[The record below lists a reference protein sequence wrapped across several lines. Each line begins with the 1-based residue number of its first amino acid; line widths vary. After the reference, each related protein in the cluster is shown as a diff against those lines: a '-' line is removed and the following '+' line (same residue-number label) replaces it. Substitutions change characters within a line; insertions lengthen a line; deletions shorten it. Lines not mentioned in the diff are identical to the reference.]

1 METRILNLA
10 IHHPGRVFGASLIA
24 VMAILLA
31 VALPFVA
38 PGAPLSKLK
47 IDTDPENMLS
57 ASEPARLLNGEKS
70 DQFALHDTIVIAIE
84 NGRTANGVFTPQ
96 ALSDVKS
103 LTDFAATIKGV
114 IAEDIVAP
122 DQVDVGVRD
131 AAGTV
136 RLAPLMPDVPSSQAE
151 ATALQEQM
159 LRTPHLNGTLVSRD
173 GGAMAIAVPIA
184 DKAQGRRIAAEL
196 SDHIDGLTGGN
207 RYAITGLPV
216 AQSVFGV
223 EMFIQMAVAAPGAML
238 LIFVLLFAIF
248 RSWWVAAVPLG
259 IAMVS
264 TIGAIGALVLTG
276 NTVHIMSSMIPIFVM
291 PIAVMDAIHV
301 LSEFADR
308 HDQAGDRRQTIRA
321 CMKTLWRP
329 MLFTTITTM
338 AGFASLALAP
348 IPPVQIF
355 GLFVALGV
363 ALAWFATVVIVPAA
377 LVKIPEEAIAKIV
390 RANRAAGVHWTA
402 RLALGRPRLML
413 AGLAIVAVVLMAG
426 LDRIQINDTPMRW
439 FAAGHPIRLAE
450 NVLTDR
456 FAGAHQA
463 YLTLK
468 GKAGAFVEPDMLA
481 YVDALTAHAVNS
493 GHAEKTTAL
502 PDLLR
507 AANPLPGETD
517 ASPLLATRNGMA
529 LLVQAIDDAGKTAD
543 LRKMVTADHGEV
555 VIRFHM
561 ANGDNLAMRALEE
574 SVSDYLA
581 ANRPPTPLVSNW
593 FGLTYLNAVWQDR
606 MVSGM
611 LNALIGSFFAV
622 LLLLVLLFRSI
633 SWAVVSMVPLTFAI
647 GGIYGAIGW
656 LGRDFDMPIAV
667 LSTLSLGLAVDF
679 AIHFVS
685 RIRESGAASLRE
697 KLLEVYQ
704 EPARAIER
712 NTIVLGI
719 GFMPL
724 LLSPLIPYRTV
735 GALIPT
741 IIGISAIATLIV
753 LGAVLAALPKR
764 RSARPLVTARVGT
777 GQT

>member
-1 METRILNLA
+1 MESRIINFA
-10 IHHPGRVFGASLIA
+10 IKHPGRVFGASVFA
-24 VMAILLA
+24 VVAILLA
-31 VALPFVA
+31 IALPFVA
-38 PGAPLSKLK
+38 PDAPLSKLK

-57 ASEPARLLNGEKS
+57 ASEPARLLNSEKTH
-70 DQFALHDTIVIAIE
+70 QFSLHDSIVIAIE
-84 NGRTANGVFTPQ
+84 NDRTTKGVFTPG

-103 LTDFAATIKGV
+103 LTDFAATIDGV
-114 IAEDIVAP
+114 IAEDIFAP
-122 DQVDVGVRD
+122 GHVDVGVRD
-131 AAGTV
+131 AAGIV
-136 RLAPLMPDVPSSQAE
+136 RLAPIMPEVPSSQTE

-159 LRTPHLNGTLVSRD
+159 LATPMLHGTLVSRD
-173 GGAMAIAVPIA
+173 GGAMAVAIPIA
-184 DKAQGRRIAAEL
+184 DKGEGRRIAGEL
-196 SDHIDGLTGGN
+196 SAHIDGLTGGN
-207 RYAITGLPV
+207 RYSITGLPV

-248 RSWWVAAVPLG
+248 RSWWAAAVPLG

-308 HDQAGDRRQTIRA
+308 HDHADDRRQTIRD

-363 ALAWFATVVIVPAA
+363 GLAWFATMVIVPAA
-377 LVKIPEEAIAKIV
+377 LVKIPERAIEKIV
-390 RANRAAGVHWTA
+390 RANRAAGIHWTA

-413 AGLAIVAVVLMAG
+413 AGLALIAIVLMAG
-426 LDRIQINDTPMRW
+426 LGRIQINDTPMRW
-439 FAAGHPIRLAE
+439 FTAGHPIRIAE
-450 NVLTDR
+450 NVLTSQ

-468 GKAGAFVEPDMLA
+468 GKPGAFLEPEMLT
-481 YVDALTAHAVNS
+481 YVDHLTAHAVNT
-493 GHAEKTTAL
+493 GHAGKTTSL

-507 AANPLPGETD
+507 SAYQTPGDTEAAALP
-517 ASPLLATRNGMA
+517 ATRDA
-529 LLVQAIDDAGKTAD
+529 IERLAQAIDQAGKDAD
-543 LRKMVTADHGEV
+543 LRKLVTADRGEV

-574 SVSDYLA
+574 SVSHYLA
-581 ANRPPTPLVSNW
+581 ANKPPAPLTSGW
-593 FGLTYLNAVWQDR
+593 FGLTYLNAVWQDQ

-611 LNALIGSFFAV
+611 LNALIGSFIAV
-622 LLLLVLLFRSI
+622 LLLLVVLFRSI

-685 RIRESGAASLRE
+685 RIRQSGAASLRE
-697 KLLEVYQ
+697 RLLDVYH

-719 GFMPL
+719 GFLPL

-741 IIGISAIATLIV
+741 IIGISAIATLVV
-753 LGAVLAALPKR
+753 LGAVLAATQVR
-764 RSARPLVTARVGT
+764 RNTRSLVTGRIT
-777 GQT
+777 TEQT